1 MRRIASLCFGIMF
14 LGLTTLPAFAG
25 SVQGRLENS
34 ADVLHEILNVPDDI
48 PQALL
53 DRAKCVVVMPSIKKL
68 AFGFG
73 GSYGRGAMVC
83 RGGRNYNGPWGAPV
97 MYALEGGSFGFQ
109 LGGQASDFIFL
120 IMNQDGVRSLL
131 KSKVKLGA
139 DASAAAGPLGRA
151 TTADTDLLMHAEILS
166 YARSR
171 GLFAGISL
179 QGSTLRPDGAS
190 NEDLYGRKVSPQEIV
205 DGKVVVPDAGRR
217 LVSELEKASPH
228 SVS

>member
-1 MRRIASLCFGIMF
+1 MRRLASIGFGI
-14 LGLTTLPAFAG
+14 LLALTTSTAFAG
-25 SVQGRLENS
+25 SVRGRLANS
-34 ADVLHEILNVPDDI
+34 ADVLRQILNVPDGI

-53 DRAKCVVVMPSIKKL
+53 DRARCVVVMPSVKKA

-83 RGGRNYNGPWGAPV
+83 RGGRNFNGPWGAPV

-109 LGGQASDFIFL
+109 LGGQASDVVFL
-120 IMNQDGVRSLL
+120 IMNQDGVHSLL

-151 TTADTDLLMHAEILS
+151 TAADTDLLMHTEILS

-179 QGSTLRPDGAS
+179 QGSTLRPDGDA
-190 NEDLYGRKVSPQEIV
+190 NRELYGRRITPQEIV
-205 DGKVVVPDAGRR
+205 EGRVEVPDSGRR
-217 LVSELEKASPH
+217 LVSELERASPH
-228 SVS
+228 VS

>member
-1 MRRIASLCFGIMF
+1 MRRIYSLCFGM
-14 LGLTTLPAFAG
+14 LLVLTSVPVFAG

-34 ADVLHEILNVPDDI
+34 ADVLHQILNVPDGI

-109 LGGQASDFIFL
+109 LGGQASDFVFL
-120 IMNQDGVRSLL
+120 IMNKDGVHSLL
-131 KSKVKLGA
+131 KSKVKLGG

-151 TTADTDLLMHAEILS
+151 MTADTDLLMHTEILS

-179 QGSTLRPDGAS
+179 QGSTLRPDGGA
-190 NEDLYGRKVSPQEIV
+190 NEDLYGRRVSAEEIV
-205 DGKVVVPDAGRR
+205 DGRVAVPDSGRR

-228 SVS
+228 NIPG

>member
-1 MRRIASLCFGIMF
+1 MRRIASIGFGILLAF
-14 LGLTTLPAFAG
+14 TTSTAFAA
-25 SVQGRLENS
+25 SVRERLESS
-34 ADVLHEILNVPDDI
+34 AEVLHQILNVPDGI

-53 DRAKCVVVMPSIKKL
+53 DRAKCVVVMPSVKKA

-83 RGGRNYNGPWGAPV
+83 RGGRNFDGPWGAPV

-109 LGGQASDFIFL
+109 IGGQASDFVFL
-120 IMNQDGVRSLL
+120 IMNQDGVHSLL

-151 TTADTDLLMHAEILS
+151 TTADTDVLMHTEILS

-179 QGSTLRPDGAS
+179 QGSTLRPDGEAD
-190 NEDLYGRKVSPQEIV
+190 EDLYGRKIAPQEIV
-205 DGKVVVPDAGRR
+205 DGRVAVPDFGRR
-217 LVSELEKASPH
+217 LVTELEKASPH
-228 SVS
+228 VVS

>member
-1 MRRIASLCFGIMF
+1 MRRMTAICFGILF
-14 LGLTTLPAFAG
+14 VLTSSTAFAG
-25 SVQGRLENS
+25 SVRERLENS
-34 ADVLHEILNVPDDI
+34 AEVLHEILNVPDGI
-48 PQALL
+48 PQDLL
-53 DRAKCVVVMPSIKKL
+53 DRAKCVVVMPSVKKL

-83 RGGRNYNGPWGAPV
+83 RGGKNFNGPWGAPV

-120 IMNQDGVRSLL
+120 IMNQDGVGSLL
-131 KSKVKLGA
+131 RSKVKLGA

-151 TTADTDLLMHAEILS
+151 MTADTDLLMHTEILS

-171 GLFAGISL
+171 GLFAGVSL
-179 QGSTLRPDGAS
+179 QGSTLRPDGAA
-190 NEDLYGRKVSPQEIV
+190 NEDLYRRKISPQEIV
-205 DGKVVVPDAGRR
+205 DGRVAVPDSGRR

-228 SVS
+228 NVSG

>member
-1 MRRIASLCFGIMF
+1 ML

-25 SVQGRLENS
+25 SVNARLENS
-34 ADVLHEILNVPDDI
+34 AEVLNEILKVPDGI

-53 DRAKCVVVMPSIKKL
+53 DRAECVVVMPSVKKL

-83 RGGRNYNGPWGAPV
+83 RGGKNFNGPWGAPV

-109 LGGQASDFIFL
+109 LGGQASDFVFL
-120 IMNQDGVRSLL
+120 IMNRKGVDSLL
-131 KSKVKLGA
+131 KSKVKLGG

-151 TTADTDLLMHAEILS
+151 ATADTDLLMHTEILS

-179 QGSTLRPDGAS
+179 QGSTLRPDGEA
-190 NEDLYGRKVSPQEIV
+190 NENLYGRKISPQDIV
-205 DGKVVVPDAGRR
+205 DGKAVVPDSGRR
-217 LVSELEKASPH
+217 LVSELQKASPH
-228 SVS
+228 NFSG

>member
-1 MRRIASLCFGIMF
+1 MRRMAAIGFGI
-14 LGLTTLPAFAG
+14 LLVLASSPAFAG
-25 SVQGRLENS
+25 SIHERLDSS
-34 ADVLHEILNVPDDI
+34 AEVLHQILNVPDGI

-53 DRAKCVVVMPSIKKL
+53 DRAKCVVVMPSVKKA

-83 RGGRNYNGPWGAPV
+83 RGGKDFNGPWGAPV

-109 LGGQASDFIFL
+109 MGAQASDFIFL
-120 IMNQDGVRSLL
+120 IMNGDGVQSLL
-131 KSKVKLGA
+131 RSKVKLGA

-151 TTADTDLLMHAEILS
+151 VTADTDVLMHTEILS

-171 GLFAGISL
+171 GLFAGVSL
-179 QGSTLRPDGAS
+179 QGSTLRPDGGA
-190 NEDLYGRKVSPQEIV
+190 NEALYGRKVSPQEIV
-205 DGKVVVPDAGRR
+205 DGKVSVPDYGRR

-228 SVS
+228 IIS

>member
-1 MRRIASLCFGIMF
+1 MRRMAATCFGILFF
-14 LGLTTLPAFAG
+14 LTSSIAFAG

-34 ADVLHEILNVPDDI
+34 ADVLHEILRVPDGI

-53 DRAKCVVVMPSIKKL
+53 DRARCVVVMPSVKKL

-83 RGGRNYNGPWGAPV
+83 RGGKNFNGPWGAPV

-109 LGGQASDFIFL
+109 MGGQASDFIFL
-120 IMNQDGVRSLL
+120 IMNQDGVQSLL

-151 TTADTDLLMHAEILS
+151 MTADTDVLMHTEILS

-171 GLFAGISL
+171 GLFAGISV
-179 QGSTLRPDGAS
+179 QGSTLRPDGQAD
-190 NEDLYGRKVSPQEIV
+190 EDLYGRKVSPQEIV
-205 DGKVVVPDAGRR
+205 DGQVTVPDSGRR

-228 SVS
+228 VVS

>member
-14 LGLTTLPAFAG
+14 LGFATLPAFAG
-25 SVQGRLENS
+25 SVHDRLENS
-34 ADVLHEILNVPDDI
+34 AEVVQQILNVPDGI

-53 DRAKCVVVMPSIKKL
+53 DRAKCVVVMPSIKKV

-83 RGGRNYNGPWGAPV
+83 RGGRNFTGPWGAPV

-120 IMNQDGVRSLL
+120 IMNQDGVQSLL

-151 TTADTDLLMHAEILS
+151 TTADTDLLMHTEILS

-179 QGSTLRPDGAS
+179 QGSTLRPDGEG
-190 NEDLYGRKVSPQEIV
+190 NENLYGRKISPQEIV
-205 DGKVVVPDAGRR
+205 DGKVAVPDSGRR
-217 LVSELEKASPH
+217 LVSDLEKASPH
-228 SVS
+228 IVS